1 LSDLADVHLGDAS
14 TDDRSHRRNLHFIG
28 EGGSDVTDTVPARV
42 GIVVGSRSDIA
53 AAEKAAAVLDELGVP
68 SDVRVISAHR
78 APDLL
83 ARFISTADERGI
95 RVFIAIA
102 GLAAH
107 LPGVVASQ
115 TTAPVIGV
123 PMPGGVADGL
133 DALLAIV
140 QMPKG
145 VPVATVGVG
154 NGENAALL
162 AAEMLALADPGLRAR
177 LDERRRVQAEAIGND
192 AANEGL

>member
-1 LSDLADVHLGDAS
+1 MSAV
-14 TDDRSHRRNLHFIG
+14 RRPM
-28 EGGSDVTDTVPARV
+28 VA
-42 GIVVGSRSDIA
+42 IVVGSRSDIA
-53 AAEKAAAVLDELGVP
+53 AAEKAAAVLDELGVA
-68 SDVRVISAHR
+68 SEIRVISAHR
-78 APDLL
+78 APELL
-83 ARFISTADERGI
+83 GRFAATGGDRGI

-107 LPGVVASQ
+107 LPGVLASQ
-115 TTAPVIGV
+115 TTLPVIGV
-123 PMPGGVADGL
+123 PMAGGVSDGL

-162 AAEMLALADPGLRAR
+162 AAQILGLADEGLAERIAAR
-177 LDERRRVQAEAIGND
+177 REEQAEAIAAD
-192 AANEGL
+192 PANEGL

>member
-1 LSDLADVHLGDAS
+1 LADQA
-14 TDDRSHRRNLHFIG
+14 
-28 EGGSDVTDTVPARV
+28 GSGAPAQV

-53 AAEKAAAVLDELGVP
+53 AADKAAAVLDELGVA
-68 SDVRVISAHR
+68 SEIRVISAHR
-78 APDLL
+78 APELL
-83 ARFISTADERGI
+83 SRFIGSAEHRGI
-95 RVFIAIA
+95 RVFVAIA

-115 TTAPVIGV
+115 TTLPVIGV
-123 PMPGGVADGL
+123 PMPGGVSDGL

-154 NGENAALL
+154 NGENAGLL
-162 AAEMLALADPGLRAR
+162 AAAILGVSDSGLRQRLADRRAA
-177 LDERRRVQAEAIGND
+177 QAEAIAADPAND
-192 AANEGL
+192 GL

>member
-1 LSDLADVHLGDAS
+1 MSEA
-14 TDDRSHRRNLHFIG
+14 R
-28 EGGSDVTDTVPARV
+28 GGRV
-42 GIVVGSRSDIA
+42 AIIVGSRSDIG
-53 AAEKAAAVLDELGVP
+53 AAEKAAAVLSELEVG
-68 SDVRVISAHR
+68 SETRVISAHR

-83 ARFISTADERGI
+83 GRYVANAGERQIS
-95 RVFIAIA
+95 VFIAIA

-115 TTAPVIGV
+115 TTLPVIGV
-123 PMPGGVADGL
+123 PMAGGVSDGL

-154 NGENAALL
+154 NGENAGLL
-162 AAEMLALADPGLRAR
+162 AAQILAVSNSELRAR
-177 LDERRRVQAEAIGND
+177 VEARRRAQAEAIAAD
-192 AANEGL
+192 PANEGL

>member
-1 LSDLADVHLGDAS
+1 
-14 TDDRSHRRNLHFIG
+14 
-28 EGGSDVTDTVPARV
+28 VTEEPSVQQPNRV

-53 AAEKAAAVLDELGVP
+53 AADKAAAVLQELGVP
-68 SDVRVISAHR
+68 SETRVISAHR

-83 ARFISTADERGI
+83 TRWVASADERGI
-95 RVFIAIA
+95 RVVIAIA

-115 TTAPVIGV
+115 TTLPVIGV

-162 AAEMLALADPGLRAR
+162 AAAILALGDPGLRERIAAR
-177 LDERRRVQAEAIGND
+177 RATQAADIAAD

>member
-1 LSDLADVHLGDAS
+1 MMATG
-14 TDDRSHRRNLHFIG
+14 
-28 EGGSDVTDTVPARV
+28 PRV
-42 GIVVGSRSDIA
+42 GIVMGSRSDMG
-53 AAEKAAAVLDELGVP
+53 AAEKAAAVLDELGVA
-68 SDVRVISAHR
+68 SEVRVISAHR
-78 APDLL
+78 APALL
-83 ARFISTADERGI
+83 TEWASSAEPRGI

-107 LPGVVASQ
+107 LPGVLAAQS
-115 TTAPVIGV
+115 TLPVIGV

-154 NGENAALL
+154 NAENAALL
-162 AAEMLALADPGLRAR
+162 AAQILALGDPELASRFAARRAAAT
-177 LDERRRVQAEAIGND
+177 QAILVD
-192 AANEGL
+192 PANEGL

>member
-1 LSDLADVHLGDAS
+1 MQQP
-14 TDDRSHRRNLHFIG
+14 N
-28 EGGSDVTDTVPARV
+28 RV

-53 AAEKAAAVLDELGVP
+53 AADKAAAILEELGVP
-68 SDVRVISAHR
+68 SETRVISAHR

-83 ARFISTADERGI
+83 SRWVASADERGI
-95 RVFIAIA
+95 RVVIAIA
-102 GLAAH
+102 GLSSH

-115 TTAPVIGV
+115 TTLPVIGV
-123 PMPGGVADGL
+123 PMPVGVADGL

-162 AAEMLALADPGLRAR
+162 AAAILGVGDPGLRERIAAR
-177 LDERRRVQAEAIGND
+177 RATQAADIAAD

>member
-1 LSDLADVHLGDAS
+1 VSQ
-14 TDDRSHRRNLHFIG
+14 
-28 EGGSDVTDTVPARV
+28 V
-42 GIVVGSRSDIA
+42 GIIVGSRSDIEVA
-53 AAEKAAAVLDELGVP
+53 QRAAAVLAELEVEAE
-68 SDVRVISAHR
+68 VRVISAHR

-83 ARFISTADERGI
+83 SKFVASAPERGI
-95 RVFIAIA
+95 GVFIAIA

-115 TTAPVIGV
+115 TTLPVIGV
-123 PMPGGVADGL
+123 AMPGGVADGL

-145 VPVATVGVG
+145 VPVAAVGVG

-162 AAEMLALADPGLRAR
+162 AAQILAVGDAALGERLAARRAA
-177 LDERRRVQAEAIGND
+177 QAEAIAAD
-192 AANEGL
+192 PANEGL

>member
-1 LSDLADVHLGDAS
+1 VNEAS
-14 TDDRSHRRNLHFIG
+14 G
-28 EGGSDVTDTVPARV
+28 PQV
-42 GIVVGSRSDIA
+42 GIVMGSRSDME
-53 AAEKAAAVLDELGVP
+53 AAEKAAAVLDMLGVA
-68 SDVRVISAHR
+68 SEVRVISAHR
-78 APDLL
+78 APALL
-83 ARFISTADERGI
+83 TRWAADAPGRGI

-107 LPGVVASQ
+107 LPGVLAAQ
-115 TTAPVIGV
+115 TTQPVIGV

-154 NGENAALL
+154 NAENAALL
-162 AAEMLALADPGLRAR
+162 AAQILAVADPELAERLAARRA
-177 LDERRRVQAEAIGND
+177 DQARAILED
-192 AANEGL
+192 PANVGI

>member
-1 LSDLADVHLGDAS
+1 MSPLE
-14 TDDRSHRRNLHFIG
+14 RQN
-28 EGGSDVTDTVPARV
+28 RV

-53 AAEKAAAVLDELGVP
+53 AAEKAAAVLGDLGVE
-68 SDVRVISAHR
+68 SETRVISAHR
-78 APDLL
+78 APELL
-83 ARFISTADERGI
+83 ARWIASFEERGI
-95 RVFIAIA
+95 GVVIAIA

-115 TTAPVIGV
+115 TTLPVIGV
-123 PMPGGVADGL
+123 PMAGGVSDGL

-154 NGENAALL
+154 NGENAGLL
-162 AAEMLALADPGLRAR
+162 AAAILGVSDSAVRGRLAARRSAQATDIAADP
-177 LDERRRVQAEAIGND
+177 
-192 AANEGL
+192 ANEGLQSG

>member
-1 LSDLADVHLGDAS
+1 VSDSG
-14 TDDRSHRRNLHFIG
+14 
-28 EGGSDVTDTVPARV
+28 PARV

-53 AAEKAAAVLDELGVP
+53 AAEKASAILDELGVA
-68 SDVRVISAHR
+68 SEVRVISAHR

-83 ARFISTADERGI
+83 ARFAATAEERGI
-95 RVFIAIA
+95 RVFIAVA

-107 LPGVVASQ
+107 LPGVLASQ

-133 DALLAIV
+133 DALLAVV

-162 AAEMLALADPGLRAR
+162 AAEMLALADPALRAR
-177 LDERRRVQAEAIGND
+177 LIERREAQAKAIAED
-192 AANEGL
+192 PANEGL

>member
-1 LSDLADVHLGDAS
+1 LTEQAAS
-14 TDDRSHRRNLHFIG
+14 
-28 EGGSDVTDTVPARV
+28 GGSGRV

-53 AAEKAAAVLDELGVP
+53 AADKAAAVLDELGVP
-68 SDVRVISAHR
+68 SEIRVISAHR
-78 APDLL
+78 APELL
-83 ARFISTADERGI
+83 SRFVESAEGRGI
-95 RVFIAIA
+95 RVFVAIA

-115 TTAPVIGV
+115 TTLPVIGV
-123 PMPGGVADGL
+123 PMPGGVSDGL

-154 NGENAALL
+154 NGENAGLL
-162 AAEMLALADPGLRAR
+162 AAAILAVGDPALRQRLAAR
-177 LDERRRVQAEAIGND
+177 RSAQAEAIAAD
-192 AANEGL
+192 EANEGL

>member
-1 LSDLADVHLGDAS
+1 MQQP
-14 TDDRSHRRNLHFIG
+14 NQ
-28 EGGSDVTDTVPARV
+28 V

-53 AAEKAAAVLDELGVP
+53 AADKAAAVLEELGVP
-68 SDVRVISAHR
+68 SETRVISAHR
-78 APDLL
+78 APELL
-83 ARFISTADERGI
+83 SRWVASADERGI
-95 RVFIAIA
+95 RVVIAIA

-115 TTAPVIGV
+115 TTLPVIGV

-162 AAEMLALADPGLRAR
+162 AAAILAVGDPGLRERIAAR
-177 LDERRRVQAEAIGND
+177 RAAQAADIAAD